1 MFPLDINTVLLLDK
15 FIEQNKLRPILIKIY
30 EEFEKNIEMLVF
42 HQTLLMGL
50 STIKK
55 SRRNYILE
63 WLFKE
68 LTKSW

>member
-42 HQTLLMGL
+42 HQTLLMEL

-55 SRRNYILE
+55 SRRNLY
-63 WLFKE
+63 
-68 LTKSW
+68 T